1 MAGEMV
7 NFLLLIVIALAMIVG
22 IFGPMAVLGV
32 MFWKWHKELRQ
43 SARLRLARST
53 QVR

>member
-1 MAGEMV
+1 MAGDIV
-7 NFLLLIVIALAMIVG
+7 NLLLLMVITLATVVG
-22 IFGPMAVLGV
+22 IFGPMAVLSV
-32 MFWKWHKELRQ
+32 MFWKWHKELRH